1 MKTTEF
7 VQKIHDTPF
16 KAVLAI
22 TGGGTG
28 AINELLQYGGGSAT
42 ILEAVVPYDMNAFN
56 RFVKGQPDKYC
67 SPEAARD
74 LAMAA
79 YQRGISYADQ
89 QHVIGVGATCS
100 LMKGEPERAGREHYV
115 YIAVQT
121 RLTKTTRTLSYQIFP
136 HLKSREEEERFASLA
151 IIHALAQASELD
163 DKSDEFAA
171 FPASYL
177 KDGFAVGEE
186 KQLSM
191 LLSVA
196 RLRSDRVSV
205 IFRQFGHDCQISV
218 PALSW
223 NFHAGPVC
231 VGLPRIILSGS
242 FNPLHVGHKEMA
254 QAGHDIFGSPVDL
267 EICGYNVDKP
277 CLNYGDMASRVS
289 GIFDQEPKWL
299 GNILLTNAATFV
311 EKAEMFPTAKFLMGF
326 DTLKRI
332 GMEKYYFNRHHML
345 DSFRRIKEL
354 GCVFLVFHRERD
366 GVTTT
371 DADFVVLPE
380 ELQAIS
386 HVQQAII
393 TGISS
398 TEIRNG
404 DDAK

>member
-1 MKTTEF
+1 MKTTEI

-22 TGGGTG
+22 TGGGAG
-28 AINELLQYGGGSAT
+28 AISELLEHGGGSAT
-42 ILEAVVPYDMNAFN
+42 VMEAVVPYDMNAFD
-56 RFVKGQPDKYC
+56 RFVKGKPDKYC

-79 YQRGISYADQ
+79 YQRGISFDTDQ
-89 QHVIGVGATCS
+89 QHVIGIGATCS
-100 LMKGEPERAGREHYV
+100 LMKGEPERAGREHHV

-121 RLTKTTRTLSYQIFP
+121 HQTTRTLSYQIDP
-136 HLKSREEEERFASLA
+136 HLANREEEERFATLA
-151 IIHALAQASELD
+151 IINALYETCGRD
-163 DKSDEFAA
+163 GRNSDFEV
-171 FPASYL
+171 FPAAYL
-177 KDGFAVGEE
+177 KTNEVVLDENS
-186 KQLSM
+186 KDDLSLAP
-191 LLSVA
+191 LLDERTKHFV
-196 RLRSDRVSV
+196 
-205 IFRQFGHDCQISV
+205 QFGEPSAHNSGR
-218 PALSW
+218 LSRS
-223 NFHAGPVC
+223 
-231 VGLPRIILSGS
+231 GLPRVILCGS
-242 FNPLHVGHKEMA
+242 FRPLHVGHREMA
-254 QAGHDIFGSPVDL
+254 EAGHDIFGSPVDL
-267 EICGYNVDKP
+267 EICVHNVDKP
-277 CLNYGDMASRVS
+277 CLNYGEMFHRID
-289 GIFDQEPKWL
+289 GINEQKLPWL
-299 GNILLTNAATFV
+299 GNTLLTNAATFV

-371 DADFVVLPE
+371 DADFAILPK

-386 HVQQAII
+386 HVQQAVI

-404 DDAK
+404 NESK